1 MPNLCAVPLDF
12 CVGVKSIM
20 RLHRLRGALLK
31 MRMRPLY
38 RRVREVI
45 LASFIV
51 MLWLGCAASQ
61 TPAGAPSANPQ
72 ASTANLSAQA
82 QAQLRSLIE
91 AGTLPELRW
100 PNFTDYRDDVRKFYQ
115 PDSLAWIRNNRVTPQ
130 AVAMIQIFKQ
140 ALLKGLNPEDY
151 DASRWDARLAKIQ
164 PAASTPS
171 DADLVRFD
179 LALTVCA
186 MRYISGLHNGR
197 INPQRIKFSFDAAST
212 KYDLPDFI
220 RSEVLPASNV
230 NVVVAELEPQYSGY
244 QRAEAA
250 LAAYTKLAAEGDG
263 RPLPIPDKGIR
274 PGKPYAGMA
283 QLVWRL
289 CELGDLSTDNAPSAN
304 AATPA
309 KTATYDGAVVDAVK
323 RFQVRHGLQPD
334 GVLGK
339 GTIAQLKTPLSIRVQ
354 QLQLTLERYRWLPP
368 GFPQPPIV
376 VNIPEFRL
384 HTMRRQPAWFLTMK
398 VVVGKAYHHHTPVFA
413 NYMRYLIFRP
423 YWEVPL
429 SIQRDDLIPKIV
441 RDRNYLAKNDYE
453 VVDSDRSV
461 VADGTVSD
469 DVLSGLRSGSL
480 NIRQKPGPKNAL
492 GLVKFMFPN
501 VYNVY
506 LHGTPAVELFSK
518 ARRDFSHG
526 CIRVEDPVALAAWVL
541 RDRPEWD
548 LARIQAVMNGDQTMQ
563 VNLKQPI
570 PVLIIYSTAVVEPDG
585 DVRFFQD
592 IYGDDTALKKV
603 LAAGYPFPVESLNP
617 GVSRVENGD

>member
-1 MPNLCAVPLDF
+1 
-12 CVGVKSIM
+12 M
-20 RLHRLRGALLK
+20 RLHRLRRALLK
-31 MRMRPLY
+31 MRMRSLL
-38 RRVREVI
+38 RRVRGVI
-45 LASFIV
+45 LAALIV
-51 MLWLGCAASQ
+51 LLWLGCAASQ
-61 TPAGAPSANPQ
+61 TPASAKSANLQ

-82 QAQLRSLIE
+82 KAQLRSLID
-91 AGTLPELRW
+91 AGMLPDLRW

-115 PDSLAWIRNNRVTPQ
+115 PDSLAWIRGNRVTPQ

-151 DASRWDARLAKIQ
+151 DASRWDARLAKMQ
-164 PAASTPS
+164 QVASPPS
-171 DADLVRFD
+171 EADLVSFD

-186 MRYISGLHNGR
+186 MRYISALHNGR
-197 INPQRIKFSFDAAST
+197 INPQHIKFGFDAGST

-220 RSEVLPASNV
+220 RSEVLPASDV
-230 NVVVAELEPQYSGY
+230 NALIVELEPQYLGY
-244 QRAEAA
+244 QRSEAA

-263 RPLPIPDKGIR
+263 QPLPIPDKGVR
-274 PGKPYAGMA
+274 SGKPYLGMA
-283 QLVWRL
+283 QLVRRL
-289 CELGDLSTDNAPSAN
+289 RKLGDLSTDNAPPAN
-304 AATPA
+304 AAI
-309 KTATYDGAVVDAVK
+309 YDGAVVDAVK
-323 RFQVRHGLQPD
+323 RFQVRHGLEPD

-339 GTIAQLKTPLSIRVQ
+339 GTIAQLDTPLSFRVQ

-384 HTMRRQPAWFLTMK
+384 LTMRRQPAWNLTMK
-398 VVVGKAYHHHTPVFA
+398 VVVGKAFRHHTPVFA

-429 SIQRDDLIPKIV
+429 SIQRAEMIPKIL
-441 RDRNYLAKNDYE
+441 RDRNYLASDGFE
-453 VVDSDRSV
+453 VVNSDGDFV
-461 VADGTVSD
+461 TDGGVSD
-469 DVLSGLRSGSL
+469 GVLSGLRSGAL

-492 GLVKFMFPN
+492 GLVKFIFPN
-501 VYNVY
+501 SYNVY
-506 LHGTPAVELFSK
+506 LHSTPAVELFSK

-548 LARIQAVMNGDQTMQ
+548 VDRIRAVMNGDQTMQ

-585 DVRFFQD
+585 EVRFFQD
-592 IYGDDTALKKV
+592 IYDDDAALKKV

-617 GVSRVENGD
+617 GASRVEDGD

>member
-1 MPNLCAVPLDF
+1 
-12 CVGVKSIM
+12 M
-20 RLHRLRGALLK
+20 RLHRLRRALLK
-31 MRMRPLY
+31 MRMRSLL
-38 RRVREVI
+38 RRVRGGI
-45 LASFIV
+45 LAALIV
-51 MLWLGCAASQ
+51 LLWLGCAASQ
-61 TPAGAPSANPQ
+61 TPESAKSANPQ
-72 ASTANLSAQA
+72 ASIANLSAQA
-82 QAQLRSLIE
+82 QAQLRSLID
-91 AGTLPELRW
+91 AGTLPGLRW

-115 PDSLAWIRNNRVTPQ
+115 SNSLAWVRANRVTPQ

-151 DASRWDARLAKIQ
+151 DASRWDARLAKMQ
-164 PAASTPS
+164 QVASPPS
-171 DADLVRFD
+171 EADLVSFD

-197 INPQRIKFSFDAAST
+197 INPQHIKFGFDDGST

-220 RSEVLPASNV
+220 RSEVLPASDV
-230 NVVVAELEPQYSGY
+230 NPLIVELEPQYLGY
-244 QRAEAA
+244 QPAEAA

-263 RPLPIPDKGIR
+263 QPLPIPDKGVR

-283 QLVWRL
+283 RLVRRL
-289 CELGDLSTDNAPSAN
+289 RELGDLSTGNVPPAN
-304 AATPA
+304 AAI
-309 KTATYDGAVVDAVK
+309 YDSAVVDGVK
-323 RFQVRHGLQPD
+323 QFQRRHGLEPD

-339 GTIAQLKTPLSIRVQ
+339 GTIAQLNTPLSIRVQ

-368 GFPQPPIV
+368 GFPQPPIE

-384 HTMRRQPAWFLTMK
+384 RTLRRQPAWNLSMK
-398 VVVGKAYHHHTPVFA
+398 VVVGKAFRHHTPVFA

-429 SIQRDDLIPKIV
+429 SIQRAEMIPKIL
-441 RDRNYLAKNDYE
+441 RDRNYLASDGFE
-453 VVDSDRSV
+453 VVNSDGDFV
-461 VADGTVSD
+461 TDGAVSN
-469 DVLSGLRSGSL
+469 DVLSGLRSGAL

-492 GLVKFMFPN
+492 GLVKFIFPN
-501 VYNVY
+501 SYNVY
-506 LHGTPAVELFSK
+506 LHSTPAVELFSK

-526 CIRVEDPVALAAWVL
+526 CIRVENPVALAAWVL

-548 LARIQAVMNGDQTMQ
+548 VDRIRAVMNGDQTMQ

-585 DVRFFQD
+585 EVRFFQD
-592 IYGDDTALKKV
+592 IYDDDAALKKV

-617 GVSRVENGD
+617 GASKVEDGD